1 MASILAVEADAIR
14 TLLAQAF
21 PDAVELDVLDRTGG
35 GDHFLVTLA
44 APEFDGLS
52 LIDQH
57 RRVNAALAEP
67 LADGRIHELRIRTKG
82 TA

>member
-1 MASILAVEADAIR
+1 MEAESIR
-14 TLLAQAF
+14 TVLSQAF

-44 APEFDGLS
+44 TPEFDGLP

-57 RRVNAALAEP
+57 RRVNEALAEP
-67 LADGRIHELRIRTKG
+67 LADGRIHELRIRTR
-82 TA
+82 TATRP